1 MRRGIITLVI
11 LLFLAIVGGGAGV
24 LAGFWYFGRGLPD
37 HRQLAE
43 YQPSVT
49 TRVHSGDG
57 RILAEFAIEK
67 RTFVPYDAIPRRVVA
82 AFLAAEDK
90 SFFTHPGVSL
100 PDIARAALQN
110 ALNFGTRRP
119 VGASTITQQVAKNM
133 LLTNEV
139 SIERKAKEAILALR
153 IEEALSKRR
162 ILELYLNEIYL
173 GFGAYGVA
181 SAAMNYFDRSLA
193 ELSLAEAAFL
203 AVLPK
208 APNNYDP
215 RRYPDRAR
223 ERRDWVLGRMLEDG
237 HITQAEYA
245 EARAEPIVT
254 RQRGPEDTVRADY
267 FAEEVRR
274 ELIARFGERELFR
287 GGLSVRTSMDP
298 RMQAAAE
305 AALRKGL
312 MAYDRRHGWRGPAGR
327 LDANAADWRRQ
338 LAAHPR
344 PPGTPPEWQLALVR
358 ATAADAAEIALADG
372 TTGALPLEELRWA
385 RRTEKDQRLGAAV
398 RSPADVV
405 AAGDLVLVEPSAT
418 QPAAGARRFALRQI
432 PNVGG
437 AAVIMDPHTGRV
449 RALVGGWSFEQ
460 SQFNRATQ
468 AQRQPGSSFKP
479 FVYLPALDAGF
490 TPASLILDAPIVV
503 DQGPG
508 LPPWR
513 PANYKR
519 NFYGPSPMR
528 VGIEQSRNLMT
539 IRLAQAVG
547 MEKVAA
553 TAEKLGEVDKLP
565 PSLAMALGAAET
577 TLMRQ
582 TTAYAMFVNGGR
594 RIVPT
599 LVDRV
604 QDREGKTIFRHD
616 ARACEGCRSD
626 LWLPDA
632 APPDLPD
639 TRAQA
644 IDPLSAYQMVSM
656 LQGVVERGTAR
667 RLRELNRPL
676 AGKTG
681 TTNDSF
687 DAWFMGFSPD
697 LAAGVWV
704 GFDNPRTLGPN
715 ETGSSV
721 AVPIF
726 RDMMAEVLAGTP
738 VVPFRTPPGIRL
750 VRINP
755 QNGQAATPGER
766 DAIWE
771 AFKPGTEANRDAQ
784 VLDGGGQITAPANG
798 IAVPGSDG
806 GDGIY

>member
-1 MRRGIITLVI
+1 MRRGIITLLI
-11 LLFLAIVGGGAGV
+11 LLFLGIVGGAAGV

-49 TRVHSGDG
+49 TRVHAGDG

-67 RTFVPYDAIPRRVVA
+67 RVFVPYDAIPRSVVN

-110 ALNFGTRRP
+110 ALNYGSRRP

-139 SIERKAKEAILALR
+139 SLSRKAKEAILALR

-181 SAAMNYFDRSLA
+181 SAAMNYFDRGLD
-193 ELSLAEAAFL
+193 ELTLAEAAFL

-215 RRYPDRAR
+215 RRYPERAR
-223 ERRDWVLGRMLEDG
+223 ERRDWVLGRMLDDG
-237 HITQAEYA
+237 HITQAEYDA
-245 EARAEPIVT
+245 ARAQPIVT

-274 ELIARFGERELFR
+274 ELVARFGERELFR

-298 RMQAAAE
+298 KMQAVAE

-312 MAYDRRHGWRGPAGR
+312 MAYDRRHGWRGPVAR
-327 LDANAADWRRQ
+327 IDANSSETRR
-338 LAAHPR
+338 LLTAHPR
-344 PPGTPPEWQLALVR
+344 PPGTPPEWQLAMVR
-358 ATAADAAEIALADG
+358 ATANDAAELAFADG
-372 TTGALPLEELRWA
+372 TAGTLPLEEMRWA
-385 RRTEKDQRLGAAV
+385 RRTEKDQRVGAAV
-398 RSPADVV
+398 RAPADVV
-405 AAGDLVLVEPSAT
+405 AAGDLVLVEPSAA
-418 QPAAGARRFALRQI
+418 QPASGPRRFALRQI

-449 RALVGGWSFEQ
+449 RALVGGWSYEQ

-468 AQRQPGSSFKP
+468 AMRQPGSSFKP
-479 FVYLPALDAGF
+479 FVYLPALESGF

-513 PANYKR
+513 PANYTR

-565 PSLAMALGAAET
+565 LSLAMALGAAET

-594 RIVPT
+594 RIEPT
-599 LVDRV
+599 LIDRV
-604 QDREGKTIFRHD
+604 QDRDGKTVFRHD

-626 LWLPDA
+626 VWLPDMT
-632 APPDLPD
+632 PPDLPD

-656 LQGVVERGTAR
+656 LQGVVERGTGR

-726 RDMMAEVLAGTP
+726 KDMMGEVLAGTP

-755 QNGQAATPGER
+755 QTGQAASPGER
-766 DAIWE
+766 DAILE
-771 AFKPGTEANRDAQ
+771 AFKPGTEANRDSQ
-784 VLDGGGQITAPANG
+784 VLDGGGQITVPANG
-798 IAVPGSDG
+798 IAVPGSEG

>member
-1 MRRGIITLVI
+1 MRRGIIALVVLI
-11 LLFLAIVGGGAGV
+11 FLALVGGTAATFAG
-24 LAGFWYFGRGLPD
+24 LWYFGRGLPD
-37 HRQLAE
+37 HKQLAE
-43 YQPSVT
+43 YQTSVT
-49 TRVHSGDG
+49 TRVHAADG
-57 RILAEFAIEK
+57 RILAEFAIER
-67 RTFVPYDAIPRRVVA
+67 RTFVPYDAIPRRVVN

-90 SFFTHPGVSL
+90 TFFSHPGVSL
-100 PDIARAALQN
+100 PDIARAAIQN
-110 ALNFGTRRP
+110 ITNLGARRP

-139 SIERKAKEAILALR
+139 SLERKAKEAILALR
-153 IEEALSKRR
+153 IEESLSKRR

-181 SAAMNYFDRSLA
+181 SAAMNYFDRSLD
-193 ELSLAEAAFL
+193 ELSLPEAAFL

-215 RRYPDRAR
+215 RRYMERAR

-237 HITQAEYA
+237 HITAAEYDA
-245 EARAEPIVT
+245 ARATPIVT

-274 ELIARFGERELFR
+274 ELLARFGERDLFR
-287 GGLSVRTSMDP
+287 GGLNVRTTMDP
-298 RMQAAAE
+298 KIQAAAE
-305 AALRKGL
+305 AALRRGL
-312 MAYDRRHGWRGPAGR
+312 LAYDRRHGWRGPVAR
-327 LDANAADWRRQ
+327 IDANSPDWRR
-338 LAAHPR
+338 LLVGHPR
-344 PPGTPPEWQLALVR
+344 PAGAAPEWQVALVR
-358 ATAADAAEIALADG
+358 SLASDAAEIAFADG
-372 TTGALPLEELRWA
+372 STGTLPVEELRWA
-385 RRTEKDQRLGAAV
+385 RRTEKEQRVGAAV
-398 RSPADVV
+398 RVPADVV
-405 AAGDLVLVEPSAT
+405 AVGDVILVEPL
-418 QPAAGARRFALRQI
+418 AAAKRFTLRQI

-437 AAVIMDPHTGRV
+437 GVVAMDPHTGRV
-449 RALVGGWSFEQ
+449 RALVGGWSYEL

-479 FVYLPALDAGF
+479 FVYLPALDSNF
-490 TPASLILDAPIVV
+490 SPASLILDAPIVV

-513 PANYKR
+513 PANYSR

-547 MEKVAA
+547 MDKVAE
-553 TAEKLGEVDKLP
+553 TAEKLGVVDRLP
-565 PSLAMALGAAET
+565 PSLAMALGAGET

-582 TTAYAMFVNGGR
+582 TTAYAMFVNGGK
-594 RIVPT
+594 RIEPT
-599 LVDRV
+599 LIDRV
-604 QDREGKTIFRHD
+604 QDREGRTVFRHD
-616 ARACEGCRSD
+616 TRVCETCRSD
-626 LWLPDA
+626 VWLPDM
-632 APPDLPD
+632 APPELPD
-639 TRAQA
+639 ARAQA

-667 RLRELNRPL
+667 RLRDLNRPL
-676 AGKTG
+676 GGKTG

-687 DAWFMGFSPD
+687 DAWFLGFSPD
-697 LAAGVWV
+697 LAVGVWV
-704 GFDNPRTLGPN
+704 GFDAPRTLGPN

-726 RDMMAEVLAGTP
+726 REVMAEVLQGTP

-755 QNGQAATPGER
+755 QSGAPARPGER

-771 AFKPGTEANRDAQ
+771 AFKPGTEVRADQQ
-784 VLDGGGQITAPANG
+784 VLDGAGQFTSPLQG
-798 IAVPGSDG
+798 IAIPSGETS
-806 GDGIY
+806 DGIY

>member
-1 MRRGIITLVI
+1 MRRGIVTLVV
-11 LLFLAIVGGGAGV
+11 LLFLAVFGGGAAA

-49 TRVHSGDG
+49 TRVHAGDG

-67 RTFVPYDAIPRRVVA
+67 RTFVPYDAIPRRVVN

-90 SFFTHPGVSL
+90 TFFTHPGVSL

-110 ALNFGTRRP
+110 ALNFGARRP

-181 SAAMNYFDRSLA
+181 SAAMNYFDRGLD
-193 ELSLAEAAFL
+193 ELTLAEAAFL

-215 RRYPDRAR
+215 RRYMDRAR
-223 ERRDWVLGRMLEDG
+223 ERRDWVLGRMLDDG
-237 HITQAEYA
+237 HITQAEYDA
-245 EARAEPIVT
+245 ARAEAIVT

-274 ELIARFGERELFR
+274 ELLARFGERELFR

-298 RMQAAAE
+298 KMQAAAE
-305 AALRKGL
+305 VALRRGL
-312 MAYDRRHGWRGPAGR
+312 MAYDRRHGWRGPVGR
-327 LDANAADWRRQ
+327 IDNASPDWRRL
-338 LAAHPR
+338 LAAAPR
-344 PPGTPPEWQLALVR
+344 PAGTPAEWQVALVR
-358 ATAADAAEIALADG
+358 ATLADAAELAFADG
-372 TTGALPLEELRWA
+372 SSGTLPIEEMRWA
-385 RRTEKDQRLGAAV
+385 RRTEKDQRVGAAV
-398 RSPADVV
+398 RSAADVV
-405 AAGDLVLVEPSAT
+405 GAGDLVLVEALAN
-418 QPAAGARRFALRQI
+418 QPAGAGRRFALRQI

-437 AAVIMDPHTGRV
+437 AIVAMDPHTGRV
-449 RALVGGWSFEQ
+449 RALVGGWSYEQ

-513 PANYKR
+513 PANYTR

-553 TAEKLGEVDKLP
+553 TVEKLGVVDKLP

-582 TTAYAMFVNGGR
+582 TTAYAMFVNGGK
-594 RIVPT
+594 RIEPT
-599 LVDRV
+599 LIDRV
-604 QDREGKTIFRHD
+604 QDRDGKTVFRHD
-616 ARACEGCRSD
+616 MRNCEACRSD
-626 LWLPDA
+626 LWLPDQA
-632 APPDLPD
+632 APDLPD

-681 TTNDSF
+681 TTNDSY

-697 LAAGVWV
+697 LAVGVWV
-704 GFDNPRTLGPN
+704 GFDSPRTLGPN

-726 RDMMAEVLAGTP
+726 RDVMADVLAGTP

-755 QNGQAATPGER
+755 QTGMAARPGER
-766 DAIWE
+766 DAILE

-784 VLDGGGQITAPANG
+784 VLDGAGQFTAPANG
-798 IAVPGSDG
+798 IVVPSSEG